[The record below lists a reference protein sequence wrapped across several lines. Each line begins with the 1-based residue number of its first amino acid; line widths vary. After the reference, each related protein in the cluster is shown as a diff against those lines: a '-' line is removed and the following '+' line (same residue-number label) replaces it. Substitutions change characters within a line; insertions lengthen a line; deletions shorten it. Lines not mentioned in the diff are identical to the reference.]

1 MCLPKA
7 AGRLQADAVIAC
19 KPTLCANDCMYEP
32 EQGMPCWFSIALQ
45 GAVYVHLV
53 NHTSDAQQ
61 ENSACSVLDTHR
73 QLFHNEE

>member
-1 MCLPKA
+1 
-7 AGRLQADAVIAC
+7 
-19 KPTLCANDCMYEP
+19 MYEP